1 MNAIRRKNFVFA
13 ILTGLGIFTVVMFL
27 VFGGGMFT
35 IRVHILLA
43 GAMVAST
50 VVAGFWLRGLG
61 RLKIARLIAEN
72 PILHISTAVISD
84 ISVEAAQQSN
94 TENCGTIVSYF
105 GVLMDERIIKFNQG
119 DIWLRAV
126 EIGGDF
132 ISCTYGTKKR
142 VQNIRLLR
150 PIIDREELEKIAE
163 KFRYETGITPII
175 TSS

>member
-13 ILTGLGIFTVVMFL
+13 ILTGFGIFTVVMFL

-35 IRVHILLA
+35 IRVHIFLA

-50 VVAGFWLRGLG
+50 VVAGFWLRGLSK
-61 RLKIARLIAEN
+61 LKIARLIAEN
-72 PILHISTAVISD
+72 PILHIITAVISD

-94 TENCGTIVSYF
+94 TESSGAIVSYF
-105 GVLMDERIIKFNQG
+105 GILMDERIIKFNQG
-119 DIWLRAV
+119 DIRLRAV

-132 ISCTYGTKKR
+132 ISFTYGTKKR
-142 VQNIRLLR
+142 IQNIRLLR
-150 PIIDREELEKIAE
+150 PTIDSAELEKIAE